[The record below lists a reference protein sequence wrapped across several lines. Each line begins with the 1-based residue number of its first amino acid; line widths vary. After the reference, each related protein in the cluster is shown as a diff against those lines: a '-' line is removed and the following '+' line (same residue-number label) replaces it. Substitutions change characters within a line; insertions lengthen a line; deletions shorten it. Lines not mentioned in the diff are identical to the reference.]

1 MDASD
6 LTSKQDFIS
15 KKHGL
20 KAGALSMKLMP
31 NLTDRVA
38 YTVHSR
44 TLDLYTKL
52 GLIVT
57 RIWDVLEFE
66 VRWRDTYYQF
76 LKLYIIHHF
85 SGV

>member
-1 MDASD
+1 MIFLAPENCTVDASE

-20 KAGALSMKLMP
+20 KTVGALSVKLMP

-52 GLIVT
+52 RLIVT
-57 RIWDVLEFE
+57 
-66 VRWRDTYYQF
+66 
-76 LKLYIIHHF
+76 
-85 SGV
+85 